1 MIISLLSVVITS
13 TLMPKIL
20 FMDFKRFVG
29 MVIIW
34 LGISILVIWWA
45 VLFILWVI
53 DEVNYK

>member
-1 MIISLLSVVITS
+1 MIISVLSVFITS
-13 TLMPKIL
+13 ALLPKIL

-34 LGISILVIWWA
+34 AGIIILVIWWA
-45 VLFILWVI
+45 LLFILWVI